1 MTRYS
6 TRYKNPKASLHTRCK
21 WSEDK
26 IDATYVPLRCHLQFS
41 LARENPCPAHREWP
55 PHGHSRRRTLHG
67 PGRCKGCARGALV
80 LHVEVYNISA
90 VPLPL
95 GKHDACGAARRSL
108 PRCTF
113 TEATNNA
120 FSSSCQRHIKPLRPA
135 DRRVHLALFLSGVR
149 NARHARS
156 PPQPRQPPPS
166 RGRAASTPHSAQ
178 TSAPSCPRRRCA
190 TRGPRCGSL
199 WPTQLAAAAFHKAGF
214 WSLSDGIADRYT
226 DSGHPTR
233 WRDKPRM
240 GAMLCQGHRKI
251 SLRL

>member
-1 MTRYS
+1 MPLAILSRARKAMSRAPRVAATR
-6 TRYKNPKASLHTRCK
+6 PQ
-21 WSEDK
+21 
-26 IDATYVPLRCHLQFS
+26 P
-41 LARENPCPAHREWP
+41 P
-55 PHGHSRRRTLHG
+55 PHFARSRTLQ
-67 PGRCKGCARGALV
+67 RLRARRACTCAAARRGI
-80 LHVEVYNISA
+80 YYISA

-135 DRRVHLALFLSGVR
+135 DRQPCPLSVWCECCSR

-214 WSLSDGIADRYT
+214 WSLADGIADRYT

-233 WRDKPRM
+233 WRDKPSM
-240 GAMLCQGHRKI
+240 GAMLCQGHRKA